1 MSSRETLFKTK
12 THISPRVKMQN
23 IIEDHGMNGWTGPDT
38 EDEMSVYD
46 VG

>member
-1 MSSRETLFKTK
+1 MPPRLMKPPAVRLF
-12 THISPRVKMQN
+12 HIKDGFV
-23 IIEDHGMNGWTGPDT
+23 IEGHGKNGRTGPDT